1 MCIYFNSFSISTP
14 REAEGFNN
22 YFVKSIEQQKIN
34 RVKLATTK
42 QQPLSWCLIMVA
54 CLMLSTSVAQ
64 DVVMSQFYSAQL
76 YLNPA
81 LTGIAYGPRFTVN
94 YRNQWAGM
102 GTGFNGGYTTYMGA
116 FDMHIDKAR
125 SGIGLLVVADQMMN
139 NIFGNYYFT
148 ASFAPQIK
156 FNRKMAM
163 KIGVAGT
170 YIHRRLKWSELQFSD
185 MINPYSGFFDA
196 NGNPNATGEPTPS
209 KLSTNRGDISAGF
222 VIFTQ
227 KLYFGFAVNNF
238 IMNKENFSDAVEA
251 RTPMR
256 FTAHF
261 GGSFPLK
268 TKYSYKRNIYLSP
281 NVLIANQ
288 GRNLQVNGGLLAGIE
303 WAYFGAQFRYV
314 INNPESVIMVVG
326 VKKDKYRF
334 GYSYDFPVSKLIN
347 RTGGTHELTFTFN
360 IAGDDNSLENKNNRG
375 YLACPTILN
384 F

>member
-1 MCIYFNSFSISTP
+1 MCRYFRLFLLFSKKPSI
-14 REAEGFNN
+14 GFSNN
-22 YFVKSIEQQKIN
+22 YAPKPICLNDAAIVAWYAKK
-34 RVKLATTK
+34 VLAVV
-42 QQPLSWCLIMVA
+42 LVLCSLVF
-54 CLMLSTSVAQ
+54 SVRSQ

-81 LTGIAYGPRFTVN
+81 LTGIAYGPRFTAN
-94 YRNQWAGM
+94 YRNQWPGM
-102 GTGFNGGYTTYMGA
+102 GSGFNGGYTTYMA
-116 FDMHIDKAR
+116 SFDMHIDRAR

-139 NIFGNYYFT
+139 NVFGNYYVT

-156 FNRKMAM
+156 FNRKIAM
-163 KIGVAGT
+163 KIGVSGT
-170 YIHRRLKWSELQFSD
+170 YIHRRLKWNELQFSD

-196 NGNPNATGEPTPS
+196 NGNLNATGEPTPS
-209 KLSTNRGDISAGF
+209 RLATHRGDIAAGF

-288 GRNLQVNGGLLAGIE
+288 GRNLQINGGLLAGIE
-303 WAYFGAQFRYV
+303 WVYFGAQFRYV

-326 VKKDKYRF
+326 VKKGKFRF

-347 RTGGTHELTFTFN
+347 KTGGAHELTFTFN